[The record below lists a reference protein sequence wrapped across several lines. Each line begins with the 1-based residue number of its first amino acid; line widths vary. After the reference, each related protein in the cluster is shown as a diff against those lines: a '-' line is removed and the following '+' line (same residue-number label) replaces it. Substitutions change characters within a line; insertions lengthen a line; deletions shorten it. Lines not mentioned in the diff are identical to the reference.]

1 MESRVM
7 EGKKGENVK
16 EDPEKRKNT
25 NFECN
30 ICFDDVNEPVV
41 TRCGH
46 LFCWS
51 CLLSWMNRRNYQCP
65 ICQAGISRENVIP
78 LYGHGQNQTDPRCEA
93 EGGKAKIGAEGT
105 TSKRKQ
111 INPQFFR
118 GYDGGVSISFG
129 AFPFS
134 FVLPF
139 GVWSS
144 SSGPNISSLFGLN
157 QSTHNMT
164 PEQRRAYTNSVFLIV
179 VGVLMV
185 GYILFFA

>member
-1 MESRVM
+1 M
-7 EGKKGENVK
+7 EGKKKENVK
-16 EDPEKRKNT
+16 EESEKKKNT

-78 LYGHGQNQTDPRCEA
+78 LYGHGQNQTDPRNKPEEPRPKA
-93 EGGKAKIGAEGT
+93 ERPSSEQRG
-105 TSKRKQ
+105 Q
-111 INPQFFR
+111 PFFR
-118 GYDGGVSISFG
+118 GYEGGVSISFG

-144 SSGPNISSLFGLN
+144 SNGQNLSSLFGMN

-164 PEQRRAYTNSVFLIV
+164 PEQRRAYTNSVFLV
-179 VGVLMV
+179 LVGVMML